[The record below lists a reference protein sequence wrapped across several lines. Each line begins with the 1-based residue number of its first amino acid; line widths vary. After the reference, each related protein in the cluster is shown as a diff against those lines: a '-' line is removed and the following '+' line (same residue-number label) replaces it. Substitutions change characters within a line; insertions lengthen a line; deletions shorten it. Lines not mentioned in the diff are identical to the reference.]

1 MILCIG
7 DVLSGEALSLMRNKL
22 ASANFID
29 GKVTAGWHARLV
41 KKNTQLS
48 KESPVL
54 EEVKAL
60 VHNAL
65 KGNTL
70 FQMAARPK
78 CIHSMLISRYEAG
91 MAYGTHT
98 DDALMRSHNQVMRSD
113 ISFTLFLNSPEEYA
127 GGELVIEST
136 QGEEEYK
143 LPAGSMIVYP
153 SSTLHRVATV
163 TQGVRLVAVSWVQSL
178 IRDPHEREILFDL
191 DTVRQ
196 SLFKQY
202 GKTSEFDL
210 LSKTHANLLRKWVDC

>member
-54 EEVKAL
+54 EEIKTLINTAL
-60 VHNAL
+60 TGNA
-65 KGNTL
+65 L

-98 DDALMRSHNQVMRSD
+98 DDALMRSQNQVMRSD
-113 ISFTLFLNSPEEYA
+113 ISFTLFLNSPEDYE

-136 QGEEEYK
+136 QGEEAYK

-191 DTVRQ
+191 DTARQ